1 MLYVQSPNNFVSL
14 SHFIVADDQV
24 YLQAFPLVASEP
36 QKLLLQY
43 QTLFF
48 ANMNVNLNDIFKRFQ
63 IQDFIQQKLLKKK
76 STDTILALIYY
87 SWRYLDFLKSLKSAN
102 CSTKI

>member
-1 MLYVQSPNNFVSL
+1 MSKVQTTSSL

-48 ANMNVNLNDIFKRFQ
+48 ANMNNNLNDIFKRFQ
-63 IQDFIQQKLLKKK
+63 IQDFIQQKLLKKN
-76 STDTILALIYY
+76 TDTILALI
-87 SWRYLDFLKSLKSAN
+87 
-102 CSTKI
+102 

>member
-1 MLYVQSPNNFVSL
+1 MFKVQTTSSL

-48 ANMNVNLNDIFKRFQ
+48 ANMNNNLNDIFKLFQ

-76 STDTILALIYY
+76 YRYNFSPYLLQLALF
-87 SWRYLDFLKSLKSAN
+87 RFFKSLKSAN
-102 CSTKI
+102 CSTKIEIE

>member
-1 MLYVQSPNNFVSL
+1 MSKVQTTSSL
-14 SHFIVADDQV
+14 SHFIVVADDQV

-48 ANMNVNLNDIFKRFQ
+48 ANMNNNLNDIFKRFQ
-63 IQDFIQQKLLKKK
+63 IQDFIQQKLLKKN
-76 STDTILALIYY
+76 TDTILALIYY
-87 SWRYLDFLKSLKSAN
+87 SWRFF
-102 CSTKI
+102 II

>member
-1 MLYVQSPNNFVSL
+1 MSKVQTTSSL
-14 SHFIVADDQV
+14 SHFIVVADDQV

-48 ANMNVNLNDIFKRFQ
+48 ANMNNNLNDIFKRFQ
-63 IQDFIQQKLLKKK
+63 IQDFIQQKLLKK
-76 STDTILALIYY
+76 IQIQ
-87 SWRYLDFLKSLKSAN
+87 F
-102 CSTKI
+102 

>member
-1 MLYVQSPNNFVSL
+1 MFKVQTTSSL

-63 IQDFIQQKLLKKK
+63 IFQIIHIILLKDFIHQKLLKLARIY
-76 STDTILALIYY
+76 TIFGA
-87 SWRYLDFLKSLKSAN
+87 F
-102 CSTKI
+102 